1 MNCPNCHQP
10 LQPNTRFCGTCGQKI
25 ESVAPPPPPAPRPMP
40 AASAPTPTPT
50 PTPVAVPMMAAAAA
64 PAGGAPPQSGAAS
77 GASAALGGA
86 SAAASSWV
94 QATAPGFISRV
105 KNIVLSPKAEWDVI
119 APESTSVAQLYTG
132 YVMILAALAAVLAF
146 VHMSVLGAHLPLG
159 GGVMRYTMGS
169 GLTTAVMSF
178 VFGLIGVFLV
188 GLIIN
193 GLAGMFSAQR
203 DQRQA
208 MKVAA
213 YSLTPAWLSSILA
226 LSPVLPTLLQF
237 LAGCYGIYVLYLGL
251 PVVMRAPKER
261 ALGYTATV
269 VICTILMGIVFG
281 LIAGGLGIFGS
292 RSGMLGS
299 NSPFGGQT
307 AEQQQAAARDQGAT
321 AVGNVIGN
329 MLGTDAQGKAGLGA
343 AISNLAKIGE
353 QSQQQ
358 AAQQNGGAAPST
370 NAPPTATDTQN
381 AVAGAGGLLTALGGA
396 LGGPNRAAPVDF
408 KNLSD
413 LLPTSL
419 QGMKRT
425 SAQGSAQGAIG
436 IKTTSATADY
446 MGANG
451 ATVHLEIADMS
462 GVSGLMDLA
471 NNLVQNTTSQSD
483 SGYEKDV
490 SLNGRSAHEKYDAPN
505 KKGDI
510 SMQIAKRFTVD
521 VTGQGVDMAALEQ
534 AYSQIDLSRLESMK
548 DQGAQHQ

>member
-25 ESVAPPPPPAPRPMP
+25 ESVAPPPPPRPMP
-40 AASAPTPTPT
+40 AAPIATI
-50 PTPVAVPMMAAAAA
+50 VAAAVAA
-64 PAGGAPPQSGAAS
+64 PAGGTPSHGGSASGAA
-77 GASAALGGA
+77 AAMGSA

-94 QATAPGFISRV
+94 QSTAPGFISRV
-105 KNIVLSPKAEWDVI
+105 KNIVLGPAAEWEAV
-119 APESTSVAQLYTG
+119 APESTSIAQLYTG
-132 YVMILAALAAVLAF
+132 YIVILAALAAVLAF
-146 VHMSVLGAHLPLG
+146 VRMSMIGVRLPLG
-159 GGVMRYTMGS
+159 GGVMRYPMGS
-169 GLTTAVMSF
+169 GMTTAVMSF
-178 VFGLIGVFLV
+178 VLGLIGVFVV

-193 GLAGMFSAQR
+193 GLAGTFSAQR

-208 MKVAA
+208 LKVAA
-213 YSLTPAWLSSILA
+213 YSLTPAFLSSILA

-251 PVVMRAPKER
+251 PVVMRSPKEK
-261 ALGYTATV
+261 AVGYTAAV
-269 VICTILMGIVFG
+269 VICTILLGIVLG
-281 LIAGGLGIFGS
+281 AVAGGLGIFGS
-292 RSGMLGS
+292 RTGMLGS
-299 NSPFGGQT
+299 NSPFGAQT
-307 AEQQQAAARDQGAT
+307 AEQQQAAARDQGAS

-343 AISNLAKIGE
+343 ALSNIAKMGE

-358 AAQQNGGAAPST
+358 AASQNAAA
-370 NAPPTATDTQN
+370 NAPPTAADTQN
-381 AVAGAGGLLTALGGA
+381 AVAGAGGLLSALGGA

-425 SAQGSAQGAIG
+425 AAQGSAQGALG
-436 IKTTSATADY
+436 VKTTSATADY
-446 MGANG
+446 AGANG
-451 ATVHLEIADMS
+451 ASVHLEIADMT

-483 SGYEKDV
+483 TGYEKDV
-490 SLNGRSAHEKYDAPN
+490 TLNGRSAHEKYDAPN

-510 SMQIAKRFTVD
+510 SMQVAKRFTVD
-521 VTGQGVDMAALEQ
+521 VAGQGVEMAALEQ

>member
-1 MNCPNCHQP
+1 V
-10 LQPNTRFCGTCGQKI
+10 
-25 ESVAPPPPPAPRPMP
+25 VAAVATPPGG
-40 AASAPTPTPT
+40 
-50 PTPVAVPMMAAAAA
+50 AA
-64 PAGGAPPQSGAAS
+64 PS

-94 QATAPGFISRV
+94 QATAPGFIARV
-105 KNIVLSPKAEWDVI
+105 KNIVLSPKTEWEVI
-119 APESTSVAQLYTG
+119 APESTSATQLYTG
-132 YVMILAALAAVLAF
+132 YIVILSALAAVLAF
-146 VHMSVLGAHLPLG
+146 VHMSVIGARLPLG
-159 GGVMRYTMGS
+159 GGVLRYPMSS
-169 GLTTAVMSF
+169 GLTAAVMGF
-178 VFGLIGVFLV
+178 VLGLIGVFLV

-193 GLAGMFSAQR
+193 GLAGTFSAQR

-208 MKVAA
+208 LKVAA

-251 PVVMRAPKER
+251 PVVMRSPKER
-261 ALGYTATV
+261 AVGYTAAV
-269 VICTILMGIVFG
+269 VICTVLLGIVFG
-281 LIAGGLGIFGS
+281 VIAGGLGIFGS
-292 RSGMLGS
+292 RTGMLGS

-307 AEQQQAAARDQGAT
+307 AEQQQAAARDQGAA

-343 AISNLAKIGE
+343 ALSNIAKMGE
-353 QSQQQ
+353 QSQQR
-358 AAQQNGGAAPST
+358 AAQQNGGATAGT
-370 NAPPTATDTQN
+370 NTPPTAADTQN

-396 LGGPNRAAPVDF
+396 LGGPHRAAPVDS
-408 KNLSD
+408 KTLSD
-413 LLPTSL
+413 LLPISL

-425 SAQGSAQGAIG
+425 SAQSSAQGAIG

-446 MGANG
+446 VGANG
-451 ATVHLEIADMS
+451 ATVHLEIADLT

-471 NNLVQNTTSQSD
+471 DNLVQNTTSQSD
-483 SGYEKDV
+483 TGYEKDV
-490 SLNGRSAHEKYDAPN
+490 TLNGRSAHEKYDAPD

-510 SMQIAKRFTVD
+510 SMQVAKRFTVD

-548 DQGAQHQ
+548 GQGAQQP

>member
-25 ESVAPPPPPAPRPMP
+25 ESVAPPPPPPPAPRPMP
-40 AASAPTPTPT
+40 AAPAPA
-50 PTPVAVPMMAAAAA
+50 PVVAAAAA
-64 PAGGAPPQSGAAS
+64 PAGGAPPHIGSAS
-77 GASAALGGA
+77 GA

-105 KNIVLSPKAEWDVI
+105 KNIVLSPKTEWETI

-132 YVMILAALAAVLAF
+132 YIMILAALAAVLAF
-146 VHMSVLGAHLPLG
+146 VHMSVIGARLPLG
-159 GGVMRYTMGS
+159 GGVMRYPMGS
-169 GLTTAVMSF
+169 GLTTAVLSF

-193 GLAGMFSAQR
+193 GLAGTFSAQR

-251 PVVMRAPKER
+251 PVVMRSPKEK
-261 ALGYTATV
+261 AVGYTAAV
-269 VICTILMGIVFG
+269 VICTILLGIVFG
-281 LIAGGLGIFGS
+281 VVAGGLGILGS

-307 AEQQQAAARDQGAT
+307 AEQQQAAARDQGAA

-343 AISNLAKIGE
+343 ALSNMAKMGE

-358 AAQQNGGAAPST
+358 AAQQNGGAAVSS
-370 NAPPTATDTQN
+370 NAPPTAADTQN
-381 AVAGAGGLLTALGGA
+381 AVTGAGGLLTALGGA

-446 MGANG
+446 VGANG
-451 ATVHLEIADMS
+451 ATVHLEIADMT

-483 SGYEKDV
+483 TGYEKDV
-490 SLNGRSAHEKYDAPN
+490 TLNGRGAHEKYDAPN

>member
-25 ESVAPPPPPAPRPMP
+25 ESVAPPPPPRPMP
-40 AASAPTPTPT
+40 AAPIATI
-50 PTPVAVPMMAAAAA
+50 VAAAVAA
-64 PAGGAPPQSGAAS
+64 PAGGTPSHGGSASGAA
-77 GASAALGGA
+77 AAMGSA

-94 QATAPGFISRV
+94 QSTAPGFVSRV
-105 KNIVLSPKAEWDVI
+105 KNIVLGPAAEWEAV
-119 APESTSVAQLYTG
+119 APESTSIAQLYTG
-132 YVMILAALAAVLAF
+132 YIVILAALAAVLAF
-146 VHMSVLGAHLPLG
+146 VRMSMIGVRLPLG
-159 GGVMRYTMGS
+159 GGVMRYPMGS
-169 GLTTAVMSF
+169 GMTTAVMSF
-178 VFGLIGVFLV
+178 VLGLIGVFVV

-193 GLAGMFSAQR
+193 GLAGTFSAQR

-208 MKVAA
+208 LKVAA
-213 YSLTPAWLSSILA
+213 YSLTPAFLSSILA

-251 PVVMRAPKER
+251 PVVMRSPKEK
-261 ALGYTATV
+261 AVGYTAAV
-269 VICTILMGIVFG
+269 VICTILLGIVLG
-281 LIAGGLGIFGS
+281 AVAGGLGIFGS
-292 RSGMLGS
+292 RTGMLGS
-299 NSPFGGQT
+299 NSPFGAQT
-307 AEQQQAAARDQGAT
+307 AEQQQAAARDQGAS

-343 AISNLAKIGE
+343 ALSNIAKMGE

-358 AAQQNGGAAPST
+358 AASQNAAAD
-370 NAPPTATDTQN
+370 APPTAADTQN
-381 AVAGAGGLLTALGGA
+381 AVAGAGGLLSALGGA

-425 SAQGSAQGAIG
+425 AAQGSAQGALG
-436 IKTTSATADY
+436 VKTTSATADY
-446 MGANG
+446 AGANG
-451 ATVHLEIADMS
+451 ASVHLEIADMT

-483 SGYEKDV
+483 TGYEKDV
-490 SLNGRSAHEKYDAPN
+490 TLNGRSAHEKYDAPN

-510 SMQIAKRFTVD
+510 SMQVAKRFTVD
-521 VTGQGVDMAALEQ
+521 VAGQGVEMAALEQ